1 MKTASLQDILLQPLK
16 IQEIQSCSIS
26 SACFPSIPTPATSS
40 PNCCPPLIAASR
52 KDPGCIG
59 YDCKRD
65 ELNADTYLFIETW
78 KDDASL
84 DAHMQTAHFKTFVE
98 QVDAILEAP
107 LELHK
112 IMLD

>member
-1 MKTASLQDILLQPLK
+1 MFNIIGVLSINPNSGDKLAQLLY
-16 IQEIQSCSIS
+16 
-26 SACFPSIPTPATSS
+26 T
-40 PNCCPPLIAASR
+40 LIAAYR
-52 KDPGCIG
+52 KDTGYIN

>member
-1 MKTASLQDILLQPLK
+1 MFNIIGVLSINPNSGDKLAQLL
-16 IQEIQSCSIS
+16 
-26 SACFPSIPTPATSS
+26 
-40 PNCCPPLIAASR
+40 PPLIAASR
-52 KDPGCIG
+52 KDPGCID

>member
-1 MKTASLQDILLQPLK
+1 MFNIIGVLSINPNSGDKLAQLLSPL
-16 IQEIQSCSIS
+16 
-26 SACFPSIPTPATSS
+26 
-40 PNCCPPLIAASR
+40 LAASR

-98 QVDAILEAP
+98 QVDAILAAP